1 MPTLDYSQNRL
12 PVVTN
17 TSTKINAH
25 PPILM
30 GLFRVWG
37 GSYVNARPLLREMQG
52 AATLSIRFNGT
63 RLSSVRAS
71 PGKISFGMPWSGR
84 LTVSN
89 YVYPSGFT
97 PRVIIVM

>member
-25 PPILM
+25 PPIQM
-30 GLFRVWG
+30 GGFRIWG

-52 AATLSIRFNGT
+52 VTLSIKLNGT
-63 RLSSVRAS
+63 RLSSVRAA
-71 PGKISFGMPWSGR
+71 PGKLSFGIPWTGR

-89 YVYPSGFT
+89 YIYPSGFT